1 MFFTHGR
8 MLKTLSSHL
17 QDTPFY
23 VDQTKGK
30 VFVDF
35 GNSLPIH
42 ENGSFDTRVLG
53 DLYVAVPLNINPS
66 LTCSDDL
73 RWLGLIYNKVP
84 KWYQNT
90 AGVQA
95 FPVLGS
101 LSSDEI
107 RKISQHPMVL
117 AEVRYQYKMFWY

>member
-1 MFFTHGR
+1 MN
-8 MLKTLSSHL
+8 TLSSHL

-35 GNSLPIH
+35 GNSLPIY

-53 DLYVAVPLNINPS
+53 DLYVAVPLNKNPS

-95 FPVLGS
+95 LPALGS
-101 LSSDEI
+101 LSRDEI
-107 RKISQHPMVL
+107 RMISLHPLVL
-117 AEVRYQYKMFWY
+117 AQVCKQY